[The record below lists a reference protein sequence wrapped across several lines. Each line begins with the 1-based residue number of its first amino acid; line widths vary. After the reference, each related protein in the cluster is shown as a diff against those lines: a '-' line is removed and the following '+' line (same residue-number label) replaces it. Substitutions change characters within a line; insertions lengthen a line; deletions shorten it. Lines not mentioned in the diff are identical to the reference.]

1 MSGVVIHTAEE
12 IVRIRIAAQAT
23 AWVREELRKQILP
36 GMSTLDVDRLA
47 GMLIM
52 QTGGTSSFLGYNGFP
67 GNICVSINDTVV
79 HGIGSDNVIIG
90 ENDILSIDLGV
101 TLNGATGD
109 TAITLAF
116 RENLPEEVKNLLHR
130 TEESLHAGIKQ
141 ARKGNFVRNISAAVE
156 AVGKKA
162 KLGIVRQY
170 VGHGCG
176 IKLHEEPEIPNFVVP
191 GNRGPRLVPGM
202 VLAIE
207 PMFNLGSHQVYIEP
221 DRWTVRTRDGSLSA
235 HFEHQVLITENEPE
249 ILTCPKM

>member
-1 MSGVVIHTAEE
+1 MSGVVIHTPEE

-23 AWVREELRKQILP
+23 AWVREELRKQIVV
-36 GMSTLDVDRLA
+36 GMSTRDVDYLGARL
-47 GMLIM
+47 IT

-79 HGIGSDNVIIG
+79 HGIGSPEVIIG
-90 ENDILSIDLGV
+90 EKDILSIDLGV
-101 TLNGATGD
+101 TINGATGD
-109 TAITLAF
+109 TAITMVF
-116 RENLPEEVKNLLHR
+116 TDNPPENIRNLLR
-130 TEESLHAGIKQ
+130 YTEESLYAGIAQ
-141 ARKGNFVRNISAAVE
+141 ARKGNFVRDISAAVQ

-176 IKLHEEPEIPNFVVP
+176 IKLHEEPEIPNFVVA
-191 GNRGPRLVPGM
+191 GSRGPRLVPGM

-207 PMFNLGSHQVYIEP
+207 PMFNLGTHQVYTES